1 MALIEADNRGRRL
14 FQTLLL
20 EIVLSNSFTIII
32 KHGRVLKKC
41 RPSMMFK
48 NINLTPTSFNTRVP
62 IIRREGKGSRQLFE
76 GGD

>member
-1 MALIEADNRGRRL
+1 MALIETDNIGRRL

-20 EIVLSNSFTIII
+20 EIVLSHSFTIII

-48 NINLTPTSFNTRVP
+48 NINLTPTSFNTRVTYYQ
-62 IIRREGKGSRQLFE
+62 EGGKGRE
-76 GGD
+76 AVI